1 MTNESVT
8 INNADF
14 MASLLITLMVIFEI
28 RNFKGFDINEVED
41 CKDQPFNSFF
51 IIVKRAKAST
61 YKIAMHQD

>member
-41 CKDQPFNSFF
+41 CKD
-51 IIVKRAKAST
+51 
-61 YKIAMHQD
+61 